1 MSDKI
6 KIRWFYL
13 LSGFFIVLNTILVIK
28 EMYWGIA
35 IPVSIVVLFMYFFW
49 LDKLLLLIVLLVPVS
64 VEIANSD
71 LGFGISL
78 PAEPMLVGVML
89 LFILKLIFDRNYDKS
104 ILRHPVTLAVFF
116 NLFWILITSL
126 TSSMPVVSFKFLIA
140 RLWFV
145 VPMFFLGVL
154 LFKNLKNLERF
165 QWAYVISLIVVIIY
179 TTVRHTQY
187 GFAEK
192 QGHWVM
198 KPFYNDHTAYG
209 AILAFFVPVFIGAIF
224 LRNRSKFYRYSA
236 WGVSVI
242 LLIAL
247 FLSYSRA
254 AWLSV
259 AAALVVALLI
269 VYKIKLRWILTS
281 LGILIASFYI
291 FKSEILFVLEK
302 NKQDSSADFIE
313 HVQSIYNISSDASNL
328 ERINRWQSA
337 FRMFDER
344 PVFGWGPGT
353 YQFIYAPFQR
363 SKERT
368 IISTNAGD
376 LGNAHSEY
384 IGPLSEQGLPGMLSI
399 VWLAIAAIVTGIRV
413 YRKAQS
419 HDVRIF
425 SLVVVLSL
433 ITYFIHGFLNNF
445 LDTDKASV
453 PFWGFIAMLVALD
466 IYHKQ
471 SVDAIEVADKE
482 QLP

>member
-1 MSDKI
+1 MSDKLKI
-6 KIRWFYL
+6 KWFYL

-28 EMYWGIA
+28 EIYWGFA
-35 IPVSIVVLFMYFFW
+35 IPLAFVVIFLYLFR
-49 LDKLLLLIVLLVPVS
+49 LDNLLLLIVFLVPLS

-78 PAEPMLVGVML
+78 PAEPMLVGVLL
-89 LFILKLIFDRNYDKS
+89 LFILKLLFDRNYDKR
-104 ILRHPVTLAVFF
+104 IYRHPVTLAVFF

-145 VPMFFLGVL
+145 IPMFFVGVL
-154 LFKNLKNLERF
+154 LFKDIKNLERF
-165 QWAYVISLIVVIIY
+165 QWAYVISLIIVIVY
-179 TTVRHTQY
+179 TTVRHAQY

-209 AILAFFVPVFIGAIF
+209 AILAFFLPVFIGAIF
-224 LRNRSKFYRYSA
+224 LRNRSRFYRYSA
-236 WGVSVI
+236 WIVSVV
-242 LLIAL
+242 LLVAL

-254 AWLSV
+254 AWISV
-259 AAALVVALLI
+259 AAALGVALLI
-269 VYKIKLRWILTS
+269 VYKVKLRWILTGV
-281 LGILIASFYI
+281 GILIASFYM

-337 FRMFDER
+337 FRMFNER
-344 PVFGWGPGT
+344 PAFGWGPGT

-384 IGPLSEQGLPGMLSI
+384 IGPLSEQGLPGLLSI
-399 VWLAIAAIVTGIRV
+399 VWIAIAAIYTGIRV
-413 YRKAQS
+413 YKRS
-419 HDVRIF
+419 NHPDVRIF
-425 SLVVVLSL
+425 SLVIVLSL

-466 IYHKQ
+466 IYHRKSQ
-471 SVDAIEVADKE
+471 ATDELSG
-482 QLP
+482 